1 MSKAS
6 FMEGRTFK
14 IKGKQPCCNLRK
26 LIPGEEESS
35 SLLSSLPR
43 SFFFFGAKIRLK
55 AILSKFSDEN
65 PIFSQNQFAGLRPV

>member
-1 MSKAS
+1 
-6 FMEGRTFK
+6 
-14 IKGKQPCCNLRK
+14 
-26 LIPGEEESS
+26 
-35 SLLSSLPR
+35 LSSLPR